1 MTEEEAPRDAGR
13 KIRGETKVEAAGETK
28 HAVLQWVGGMRFD
41 AGAVSGPVIRVDG
54 DNETGPGPM
63 TTLLLAIAGCS
74 GSDVVSILEKMRV
87 RLAAFSIEI
96 AGTRRV
102 TEPRRYVAVHL
113 VYRLRGE
120 GLDEARARRA
130 IDLSIEKYCSV
141 MHSLAADLRIT
152 YDLAL
157 G

>member
-1 MTEEEAPRDAGR
+1 MNREGRGSLESSVEE
-13 KIRGETKVEAAGETK
+13 GEVK
-28 HAVLQWVGGMRFD
+28 HALLVWQGGMRFD
-41 AGAVSGPVIRVDG
+41 AGTVGGHVIRVDG

-74 GSDVVSILEKMRV
+74 GSDVASILEKMRV
-87 RLAAFSIEI
+87 QLEEFSIEI

-102 TEPRRYVAVHL
+102 TEPRRYMAVHL
-113 VYRLRGE
+113 VYHLRGA

-130 IDLSIEKYCSV
+130 IDLSIDKYCSV

-157 G
+157 A

>member
-1 MTEEEAPRDAGR
+1 MGSGSREKALT
-13 KIRGETKVEAAGETK
+13 GEVK
-28 HAVLQWVGGMRFD
+28 HALLTWVGGMRFD
-41 AGAVSGPVIRVDG
+41 AGAVGGHVIRVDG

-74 GSDVVSILEKMRV
+74 ASDVASILEKMRV
-87 RLAAFSIEI
+87 KLDSFSVEI

-102 TEPRRYVAVHL
+102 EEPRRYVAVHL

-120 GLDEARARRA
+120 GVDEARARRA
-130 IDLSIEKYCSV
+130 VDLSIEKYCSV
-141 MHSLAADLRIT
+141 IHSLAADLRIT
-152 YDLAL
+152 YELAL

>member
-1 MTEEEAPRDAGR
+1 MNGR
-13 KIRGETKVEAAGETK
+13 EGHEGRESDRGEVK
-28 HAVLQWVGGMRFD
+28 HARLTWVGGMRFD
-41 AGAVSGPVIRVDG
+41 AGAVGGPVIRVDG
-54 DNETGPGPM
+54 DNATGPGPM
-63 TTLLLAIAGCS
+63 TALLLAIAGCS
-74 GSDVVSILEKMRV
+74 GSDVASILEKMRIK
-87 RLAAFSIEI
+87 LETFSIEV

-102 TEPRRYVAVHL
+102 QEPRRYLSVHL
-113 VYRLRGE
+113 IYRLRGE

-141 MHSLAADLRIT
+141 IHSLAPDLRIT